1 MSDNLSPIDK
11 LFDENNEDNIILY
24 NENGEPTEFSQ
35 AAIIPLEDKM
45 YAILSPVTPIEGVAE
60 DEGLVFLIEEDID
73 GEDTISVVTDQEI
86 VDKIFSI
93 YEDLL
98 REEGIVLE

>member
-24 NENGEPTEFSQ
+24 NEAGEPTEFSQ
-35 AAIIPLEDKM
+35 VAIIPFEDSV

-60 DEGLVFLIEEDID
+60 DEGLVFLI
-73 GEDTISVVTDQEI
+73 GEDEEGNGEISAVTDQEL

-98 REEGIVLE
+98 REEGIILD